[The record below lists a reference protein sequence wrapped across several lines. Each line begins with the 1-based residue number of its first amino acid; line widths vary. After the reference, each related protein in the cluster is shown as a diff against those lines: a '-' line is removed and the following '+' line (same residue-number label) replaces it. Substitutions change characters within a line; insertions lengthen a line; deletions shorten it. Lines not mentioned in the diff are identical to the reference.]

1 MQVTRKHF
9 EFIIRSSA
17 VVVLVVL
24 ILVLVLVFLVVQ
36 PNSQTSNKT

>member
-9 EFIIRSSA
+9 EFIISSGA
-17 VVVLVVL
+17 VVVL
-24 ILVLVLVFLVVQ
+24 ILVLVFLVVQ